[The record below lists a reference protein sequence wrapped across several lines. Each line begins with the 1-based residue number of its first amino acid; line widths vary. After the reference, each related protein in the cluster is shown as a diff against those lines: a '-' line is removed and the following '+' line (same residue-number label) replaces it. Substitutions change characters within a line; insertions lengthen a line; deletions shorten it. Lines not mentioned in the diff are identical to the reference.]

1 MTQLATVPA
10 PERGHPPNP
19 DQPLAAAARL
29 AARIPVPVQLPCR
42 LDGQR
47 LEHLSASSY
56 RLFVECP
63 EAWRR
68 RYIAGERSP
77 KNAGMVIGSRVDDA
91 LTDYYRH
98 QLQHGEQLPAE
109 EVLDR
114 YQQRWSDLLQQD
126 AERDQIIF
134 DEFDEH
140 TARQIGAAALAE
152 ALGQLVP
159 QLGEPVAMQRRVEFP
174 LAPGLQWTILGY
186 LDLETRQ
193 PQIDGSEAEVVV
205 DYKVKG
211 ANALSQIKADR
222 DPQASL
228 YLAVRWREGQPA
240 TRFTFA
246 QVLRQNAKRKTTST
260 AQTHTERTAGQ
271 HRATLA
277 RFALAASQIVAAYQA
292 FGPERPWGFAE
303 PGHWRCSAKYC
314 AAYQFCAGGSG
325 L

>member
-1 MTQLATVPA
+1 MISSDKTPSAT
-10 PERGHPPNP
+10 R
-19 DQPLAAAARL
+19 
-29 AARIPVPVQLPCR
+29 
-42 LDGQR
+42 
-47 LEHLSASSY
+47 SS
-56 RLFVECP
+56 LTSST
-63 EAWRR
+63 RR
-68 RYIAGERSP
+68 
-77 KNAGMVIGSRVDDA
+77 
-91 LTDYYRH
+91 
-98 QLQHGEQLPAE
+98 
-109 EVLDR
+109 
-114 YQQRWSDLLQQD
+114 
-126 AERDQIIF
+126 
-134 DEFDEH
+134 
-140 TARQIGAAALAE
+140 TARQIGAAALTE
-152 ALGQLVP
+152 ALEQLVP

-174 LAPGLQWTILGY
+174 LAPGVQWTILGY

-193 PQIDGSEAEVVV
+193 PQIDGSDAEVVV

-228 YLAVRWREGQPA
+228 YLAVRWHEGRPA

-277 RFALAASQIVAAYQA
+277 RFALAASQIVAAYEA

-303 PGHWRCSAKYC
+303 PSHWRCSAKYC
-314 AAYQFCAGGSG
+314 AAYRSCAGGSG